1 MRNIMNKKMNYESFL
16 ALGEKLT
23 YIMAL
28 GLLFIL
34 CSLPIITI
42 GASATALNKAMKLYV
57 RYGEKRIFQAFF
69 GAFIKFFKPATLV
82 WLLNLVVILILCFDL
97 LFYGDAKTWVQMA
110 GMIVITISLMII
122 VFEMTM
128 SFVMI
133 SEELTKGVKDTIIC
147 ALKYGLKCPFEGLMV
162 MMLNLAIPGLLF
174 LFMMELLILAPGVLT
189 YLSWQ
194 FLPKSLDRYK
204 KIMNM

>member
-16 ALGEKLT
+16 ALGEKLK

-110 GMIVITISLMII
+110 GMIVITISLMVVI
-122 VFEMTM
+122 FETTV

-162 MMLNLAIPGLLF
+162 IMLNLAIPGLLF

-204 KIMNM
+204 KLMNM

>member
-1 MRNIMNKKMNYESFL
+1 MNFESFL

-34 CSLPIITI
+34 CSVPVITV

-82 WLLNLVVILILCFDL
+82 WLLNLIIILILCFDL
-97 LFYGDAKTWVQMA
+97 LFYGDARTWVQTA
-110 GMIVITISLMII
+110 GMIVITISLMVVI
-122 VFEMTM
+122 FETTV

-133 SEELTKGVKDTIIC
+133 SEELTKGVKDTIVC

-162 MMLNLAIPGLLF
+162 MMLNLAVPGLLF
-174 LFMMELLILAPGVLT
+174 LFMMELLVLAPGVLT
-189 YLSWQ
+189 YLNWQ

-204 KIMNM
+204 KLMKM

>member
-1 MRNIMNKKMNYESFL
+1 MNKKMNFESFL

-34 CSLPIITI
+34 CSVPVITI

-82 WLLNLVVILILCFDL
+82 WLLNLIIILILCFDL
-97 LFYGDAKTWVQMA
+97 LFYGDARTWVQTA
-110 GMIVITISLMII
+110 GMIVITISLMVVI
-122 VFEMTM
+122 FETTV

-133 SEELTKGVKDTIIC
+133 SEELTKGVKDTIVC

-162 MMLNLAIPGLLF
+162 MMLNLAVPGLLF

-194 FLPKSLDRYK
+194 FLPKSMDRYK
-204 KIMNM
+204 KLMNM

>member
-1 MRNIMNKKMNYESFL
+1 MNKKMNFESFL
-16 ALGEKLT
+16 ALGERLT

-28 GLLFIL
+28 GLLFLL
-34 CSLPIITI
+34 CSVPVITI

-82 WLLNLVVILILCFDL
+82 WLLNLIIILILCFDL
-97 LFYGDAKTWVQMA
+97 LFYGDARTWVQTA
-110 GMIVITISLMII
+110 GMIVITISLMVVI
-122 VFEMTM
+122 FETTV

-133 SEELTKGVKDTIIC
+133 SEELTKGVKDTIVC

-162 MMLNLAIPGLLF
+162 MMLNLAVPGLLF
-174 LFMMELLILAPGVLT
+174 LFMMELLVLAPGVLT
-189 YLSWQ
+189 YLNWQ

-204 KIMNM
+204 KLMKM

>member
-1 MRNIMNKKMNYESFL
+1 MNKKMNFESFL

-34 CSLPIITI
+34 CSVPVITV

-82 WLLNLVVILILCFDL
+82 WLLNLIIILILCFDL
-97 LFYGDAKTWVQMA
+97 LFYGDARTWVQTA
-110 GMIVITISLMII
+110 GMIVITISLMVVI
-122 VFEMTM
+122 FETTV

-133 SEELTKGVKDTIIC
+133 SEELTKGVKDTIVC

-162 MMLNLAIPGLLF
+162 MMLNLAVPGLLF

-204 KIMNM
+204 KLMNM

>member
-1 MRNIMNKKMNYESFL
+1 MNKKKNVVSFL

-34 CSLPIITI
+34 CSVPVITI

-82 WLLNLVVILILCFDL
+82 WLLNLIIILILCFDL
-97 LFYGDAKTWVQMA
+97 LFYGDARTWVQTA
-110 GMIVITISLMII
+110 GMIVITISLMVVI
-122 VFEMTM
+122 FETTV

-133 SEELTKGVKDTIIC
+133 SEELTKGVKDTIVC

-162 MMLNLAIPGLLF
+162 MMLNLAVPGLLF
-174 LFMMELLILAPGVLT
+174 LFMMELLVLAPGVLT
-189 YLSWQ
+189 YLNWQ

-204 KIMNM
+204 KLMKM

>member
-1 MRNIMNKKMNYESFL
+1 MNFESFL

-34 CSLPIITI
+34 CSVPVITV

-82 WLLNLVVILILCFDL
+82 WLLNLIIILILCFDL
-97 LFYGDAKTWVQMA
+97 LLYGDARTWVQTA
-110 GMIVITISLMII
+110 GMIVITISLMVVI
-122 VFEMTM
+122 FETTV

-133 SEELTKGVKDTIIC
+133 SEELTKGVKDTIVC

-162 MMLNLAIPGLLF
+162 MMLNLAVPGLLF
-174 LFMMELLILAPGVLT
+174 LFMMELLVLAPGVLT
-189 YLSWQ
+189 YLNWQ

-204 KIMNM
+204 KLMKM

>member
-1 MRNIMNKKMNYESFL
+1 MNKKVNFESFL

-34 CSLPIITI
+34 CSVPVITI

-82 WLLNLVVILILCFDL
+82 WLLNLIIILILCFDL
-97 LFYGDAKTWVQMA
+97 LFYGDARTWVQTA
-110 GMIVITISLMII
+110 GMIVITISLMVVI
-122 VFEMTM
+122 FETTV

-133 SEELTKGVKDTIIC
+133 SEELTKGVKDTIVC

-162 MMLNLAIPGLLF
+162 MMLNLAVPGLLF
-174 LFMMELLILAPGVLT
+174 LFMMELLVLAPGVLT
-189 YLSWQ
+189 YLNWQ

-204 KIMNM
+204 KLMKM

>member
-1 MRNIMNKKMNYESFL
+1 MNKKMNFESFL

-34 CSLPIITI
+34 CSVPVITI

-82 WLLNLVVILILCFDL
+82 WLLNLIIILILCFDL
-97 LFYGDAKTWVQMA
+97 LFYGDARTWVQTA
-110 GMIVITISLMII
+110 GMIVITISLMVVI
-122 VFEMTM
+122 FETTV

-133 SEELTKGVKDTIIC
+133 SEELTRGVKDTIVC

-162 MMLNLAIPGLLF
+162 MMLNLAVPGLLF
-174 LFMMELLILAPGVLT
+174 LFMMELLVLAPGVLT
-189 YLSWQ
+189 YLNWQ

-204 KIMNM
+204 KLMKM

>member
-1 MRNIMNKKMNYESFL
+1 MNKKMNYESFL

-110 GMIVITISLMII
+110 GMIVITISLMVVI
-122 VFEMTM
+122 FETTV

-174 LFMMELLILAPGVLT
+174 LFMMELLVLAPGVLT

>member
-1 MRNIMNKKMNYESFL
+1 MNKKMNFESFL

-34 CSLPIITI
+34 CSVPVITV

-82 WLLNLVVILILCFDL
+82 WLLNLIIILILCFDL
-97 LFYGDAKTWVQMA
+97 LFYGDARTWVQTA
-110 GMIVITISLMII
+110 GMIVITISLMVVI
-122 VFEMTM
+122 FETTV

-204 KIMNM
+204 KLIKM

>member
-1 MRNIMNKKMNYESFL
+1 MNKKMNYESFL

-97 LFYGDAKTWVQMA
+97 LFYGDAKTWAQMA
-110 GMIVITISLMII
+110 GMIVITISLMVVI
-122 VFEMTM
+122 FETTV

-204 KIMNM
+204 KLMNM

>member
-110 GMIVITISLMII
+110 GMIVITISLMVVI
-122 VFEMTM
+122 FETTV

-204 KIMNM
+204 KLMKM

>member
-1 MRNIMNKKMNYESFL
+1 MNKKMNYESFL

-110 GMIVITISLMII
+110 GMIVITISLMVVI
-122 VFEMTM
+122 FETTV

-204 KIMNM
+204 KLMKM

>member
-1 MRNIMNKKMNYESFL
+1 MNKKMNFESFL

-34 CSLPIITI
+34 CSVPVITV

-82 WLLNLVVILILCFDL
+82 WLLNLIIILILCFDL
-97 LFYGDAKTWVQMA
+97 LFYGDARTWVQTA
-110 GMIVITISLMII
+110 GMIVITISLMVVI
-122 VFEMTM
+122 FETTV

-133 SEELTKGVKDTIIC
+133 SEELTKGVKDTIVC

-162 MMLNLAIPGLLF
+162 MMLNLAVPGLLF
-174 LFMMELLILAPGVLT
+174 LFMMELLVLAPGVLI
-189 YLSWQ
+189 YLNWQ

-204 KIMNM
+204 KLMKM

>member
-1 MRNIMNKKMNYESFL
+1 MNKKMNFESFL

-34 CSLPIITI
+34 CSVPVITV

-82 WLLNLVVILILCFDL
+82 WLLNLIMILILCFDL
-97 LFYGDAKTWVQMA
+97 LFYGDARTWVQTA
-110 GMIVITISLMII
+110 GMIVITISLMVVI
-122 VFEMTM
+122 FETTV

-133 SEELTKGVKDTIIC
+133 SEELTKGVKDTIVC

-162 MMLNLAIPGLLF
+162 MMLNLAVPGLLF
-174 LFMMELLILAPGVLT
+174 LFMMELLVLAPGVLT
-189 YLSWQ
+189 YLNWQ

-204 KIMNM
+204 KLMKM

>member
-1 MRNIMNKKMNYESFL
+1 MNKKMNFESFL

-34 CSLPIITI
+34 CSVPVITI

-82 WLLNLVVILILCFDL
+82 WLLNLIIILILCFDL

-110 GMIVITISLMII
+110 GMIVITISLMVVI
-122 VFEMTM
+122 FETTV

-133 SEELTKGVKDTIIC
+133 SEELTKGVKDTIVC

-162 MMLNLAIPGLLF
+162 MMLNLAVPGLLF
-174 LFMMELLILAPGVLT
+174 LFMMELLVLAPGVLT
-189 YLSWQ
+189 YLNWQ

-204 KIMNM
+204 KLMKM

>member
-1 MRNIMNKKMNYESFL
+1 MNKKMNFESFL

-34 CSLPIITI
+34 CSVPVISV

-82 WLLNLVVILILCFDL
+82 WLLNLIIILILCFDL
-97 LFYGDAKTWVQMA
+97 LFYGDARTWVQTA
-110 GMIVITISLMII
+110 GMIVITISLMVVI
-122 VFEMTM
+122 FETTV

-133 SEELTKGVKDTIIC
+133 SEELTKGVKDTIVC

-162 MMLNLAIPGLLF
+162 MMLNLAVPGLLF
-174 LFMMELLILAPGVLT
+174 LFMMELLVLAPGVLT
-189 YLSWQ
+189 YLNWQ

-204 KIMNM
+204 KLMKM

>member
-110 GMIVITISLMII
+110 GMIVITISLMVVI
-122 VFEMTM
+122 FETTV

-204 KIMNM
+204 KLMNM

>member
-1 MRNIMNKKMNYESFL
+1 MNKKMNFESFL

-34 CSLPIITI
+34 CSVPVITV

-110 GMIVITISLMII
+110 GMIVITISLMVVI
-122 VFEMTM
+122 FETTV

-133 SEELTKGVKDTIIC
+133 SEELTKGVKDTMIC

-162 MMLNLAIPGLLF
+162 MMLNLAVPGLLF

-204 KIMNM
+204 KLIKM

>member
-1 MRNIMNKKMNYESFL
+1 MNFESFL

-34 CSLPIITI
+34 CSVPVITI

-82 WLLNLVVILILCFDL
+82 WLLNLIIILILCFDL
-97 LFYGDAKTWVQMA
+97 LFYGDARTWVQTA
-110 GMIVITISLMII
+110 GMIVITISLMVVI
-122 VFEMTM
+122 FETTV

-133 SEELTKGVKDTIIC
+133 SEELTKGVKDTIVC

-162 MMLNLAIPGLLF
+162 MMLNLAVPGLLF
-174 LFMMELLILAPGVLT
+174 LFMMELLVLAPGVLT
-189 YLSWQ
+189 YLNWQ

-204 KIMNM
+204 KLMKM

>member
-1 MRNIMNKKMNYESFL
+1 MNFESFL

-34 CSLPIITI
+34 CSVPVITV

-82 WLLNLVVILILCFDL
+82 WLLNLIIILILCFDL
-97 LFYGDAKTWVQMA
+97 MFYGDARTWVQTA
-110 GMIVITISLMII
+110 GMIVITISLMVVI
-122 VFEMTM
+122 FETTV

-133 SEELTKGVKDTIIC
+133 SEELTKGVKDTIVC

-162 MMLNLAIPGLLF
+162 MMLNLAVPGLLF

-204 KIMNM
+204 KLMNM

>member
-1 MRNIMNKKMNYESFL
+1 MNKKMNFESFL

-34 CSLPIITI
+34 CSVPVITI

-82 WLLNLVVILILCFDL
+82 WLLNLIIILILCFDL
-97 LFYGDAKTWVQMA
+97 LFYGDARTWVQTA
-110 GMIVITISLMII
+110 GMIVITISLMVVI
-122 VFEMTM
+122 FETTV

-133 SEELTKGVKDTIIC
+133 SEELTKGVKDTIVC

-162 MMLNLAIPGLLF
+162 MMLNLAVPGLLF
-174 LFMMELLILAPGVLT
+174 LFMMELLVLAPGVLT
-189 YLSWQ
+189 YLNWQ

-204 KIMNM
+204 KLMKM

>member
-110 GMIVITISLMII
+110 GMIVITISLMVVI
-122 VFEMTM
+122 FETTV

-133 SEELTKGVKDTIIC
+133 SEELTKGVKDTMIC

-162 MMLNLAIPGLLF
+162 MMLNLAVPGLLF

-204 KIMNM
+204 KLIKM

>member
-1 MRNIMNKKMNYESFL
+1 MNKKMNYESFL

-110 GMIVITISLMII
+110 GMIVITISLLVVI
-122 VFEMTM
+122 FETTV

-162 MMLNLAIPGLLF
+162 MMLNLAVPGLLF

-204 KIMNM
+204 KLMNM

>member
-1 MRNIMNKKMNYESFL
+1 MNKKMNYESFL

-97 LFYGDAKTWVQMA
+97 LFYGDARTWVQTA
-110 GMIVITISLMII
+110 GMIVITISLMVVI
-122 VFEMTM
+122 FETTV

-133 SEELTKGVKDTIIC
+133 SEELTKGVKETIVC

-162 MMLNLAIPGLLF
+162 MMLNLAVPGLLF
-174 LFMMELLILAPGVLT
+174 LFMMELLVLAPGVLT
-189 YLSWQ
+189 YLNWQ

-204 KIMNM
+204 KLMKM

>member
-1 MRNIMNKKMNYESFL
+1 MNKKMNFESFL

-34 CSLPIITI
+34 CSVPVITI

-110 GMIVITISLMII
+110 GMIVITISLMVVI
-122 VFEMTM
+122 FETTV

-133 SEELTKGVKDTIIC
+133 SEELTKGVKDTIVC

-162 MMLNLAIPGLLF
+162 MMLNLAIPGLLL

-189 YLSWQ
+189 YLNWQ

-204 KIMNM
+204 KLMKM

>member
-1 MRNIMNKKMNYESFL
+1 MNKKMNFESFL

-34 CSLPIITI
+34 CSVPVITV

-82 WLLNLVVILILCFDL
+82 WLLNLIIILILCFDL
-97 LFYGDAKTWVQMA
+97 LFYGDARTWVQTA
-110 GMIVITISLMII
+110 GMIVITISLMVVI
-122 VFEMTM
+122 FETTV

-133 SEELTKGVKDTIIC
+133 SEELTKGVKDTIVC

-162 MMLNLAIPGLLF
+162 MMLNLAVPGLLF
-174 LFMMELLILAPGVLT
+174 LFMMELLVLAPGVLT
-189 YLSWQ
+189 YLNWQ

-204 KIMNM
+204 KLMRM

>member
-1 MRNIMNKKMNYESFL
+1 MNKKMNFESFL

-34 CSLPIITI
+34 CSVPVITI
-42 GASATALNKAMKLYV
+42 GASATALNKTMKLYV

-82 WLLNLVVILILCFDL
+82 WLLNLIIILILCFDL
-97 LFYGDAKTWVQMA
+97 LFYGDARTWVQTA
-110 GMIVITISLMII
+110 GMIVITISLMVVI
-122 VFEMTM
+122 FETTV

-133 SEELTKGVKDTIIC
+133 SEELTKGVKDTIVC

-162 MMLNLAIPGLLF
+162 MMLNLAVPGLLF

-204 KIMNM
+204 KLMNM

>member
-1 MRNIMNKKMNYESFL
+1 MNKKMNYESFL

-110 GMIVITISLMII
+110 GMIVITISLMVVI
-122 VFEMTM
+122 FETTV

>member
-1 MRNIMNKKMNYESFL
+1 MNKKMNFESFL

-34 CSLPIITI
+34 CSVPVITV

-69 GAFIKFFKPATLV
+69 GAFIKFFKSATLV
-82 WLLNLVVILILCFDL
+82 WLLNLIIILILCFDL
-97 LFYGDAKTWVQMA
+97 LFYGDARTWVQTA
-110 GMIVITISLMII
+110 GMIVITISLMVVI
-122 VFEMTM
+122 FETTV

-133 SEELTKGVKDTIIC
+133 SEELTKGVKDTIVC

-162 MMLNLAIPGLLF
+162 MMLNLAVPGLLF
-174 LFMMELLILAPGVLT
+174 LFMMELLVLAPGVLT
-189 YLSWQ
+189 YLNWQ

-204 KIMNM
+204 KLMKM

>member
-1 MRNIMNKKMNYESFL
+1 MNKKMNFESFL

-28 GLLFIL
+28 GFLFIL
-34 CSLPIITI
+34 CSVPVITI

-82 WLLNLVVILILCFDL
+82 WLLNLIIILILCFDL
-97 LFYGDAKTWVQMA
+97 LFYGDARTWVQTA
-110 GMIVITISLMII
+110 GMIVITISLMVVI
-122 VFEMTM
+122 FETTV

-133 SEELTKGVKDTIIC
+133 SEELTKGVKDTIVC

-162 MMLNLAIPGLLF
+162 MMLNLAVPGLLF
-174 LFMMELLILAPGVLT
+174 LFMMELLVLAPGVLT
-189 YLSWQ
+189 YLNWQ

-204 KIMNM
+204 KLMKM

>member
-110 GMIVITISLMII
+110 GMIVITISLMVVI
-122 VFEMTM
+122 FETTV

-162 MMLNLAIPGLLF
+162 IMLNLAIPGLLF

-204 KIMNM
+204 KLMNM

>member
-1 MRNIMNKKMNYESFL
+1 MNKKMNFESFL

-34 CSLPIITI
+34 CSVPVITI

-82 WLLNLVVILILCFDL
+82 WLLNLIIILILCFDL
-97 LFYGDAKTWVQMA
+97 LFYGDARTWAQTA
-110 GMIVITISLMII
+110 GMIVITISLMVVI
-122 VFEMTM
+122 FETTV

-133 SEELTKGVKDTIIC
+133 SEELTKGVKDTIVC

-204 KIMNM
+204 KLMKM

>member
-1 MRNIMNKKMNYESFL
+1 MNKKMNFESFL

-34 CSLPIITI
+34 CSVPVITI

-82 WLLNLVVILILCFDL
+82 WLLNLIIILILCFDL
-97 LFYGDAKTWVQMA
+97 LFYGDARTWVQTA
-110 GMIVITISLMII
+110 GMIVITISLMVVI
-122 VFEMTM
+122 FETTV

-133 SEELTKGVKDTIIC
+133 SEELTKGVKDTIVC

-174 LFMMELLILAPGVLT
+174 LFMMELLVLAPGVLT
-189 YLSWQ
+189 YLNWQ

-204 KIMNM
+204 KLMKM

>member
-1 MRNIMNKKMNYESFL
+1 MNKKMNFESFL

-34 CSLPIITI
+34 CSVPVITV

-69 GAFIKFFKPATLV
+69 GAFIKFFKSATLV
-82 WLLNLVVILILCFDL
+82 WLLNLIIILILCFDL
-97 LFYGDAKTWVQMA
+97 MFYGDARTWVQTA
-110 GMIVITISLMII
+110 GMIVITISLMVVI
-122 VFEMTM
+122 FETTV

-133 SEELTKGVKDTIIC
+133 SEELTKGVKDTIVC

-162 MMLNLAIPGLLF
+162 MMLNLAVPGLLF
-174 LFMMELLILAPGVLT
+174 LFMMELLVLAPGVLT
-189 YLSWQ
+189 YLNWQ

-204 KIMNM
+204 KLMKM

>member
-1 MRNIMNKKMNYESFL
+1 MNKKMNFESFL

-34 CSLPIITI
+34 CSVPVITI

-57 RYGEKRIFQAFF
+57 KYGEKRIFQAFF

-82 WLLNLVVILILCFDL
+82 WLLNLIIILILCFDL
-97 LFYGDAKTWVQMA
+97 LFYGDARTWVQTA
-110 GMIVITISLMII
+110 GMIVITISLMVVI
-122 VFEMTM
+122 FETTV

-133 SEELTKGVKDTIIC
+133 SEELTKGVKDTIVC

-162 MMLNLAIPGLLF
+162 MMLNLAVPGLLF
-174 LFMMELLILAPGVLT
+174 LFMMELLVLAPGVLT
-189 YLSWQ
+189 YLNWQ

-204 KIMNM
+204 KLMKM

>member
-1 MRNIMNKKMNYESFL
+1 MNKKMNYESFL

-110 GMIVITISLMII
+110 GMIVITISLMVVI
-122 VFEMTM
+122 FETTV

-133 SEELTKGVKDTIIC
+133 SEELTKGVKDTINC

-162 MMLNLAIPGLLF
+162 MMLNLAVPGLLF
-174 LFMMELLILAPGVLT
+174 LFMMELLVLAPGVLT
-189 YLSWQ
+189 YSNWQ

-204 KIMNM
+204 KLMKM

>member
-69 GAFIKFFKPATLV
+69 GAFIKFLKPATLV

-110 GMIVITISLMII
+110 GMIVITISLMVVI
-122 VFEMTM
+122 FETTV

>member
-1 MRNIMNKKMNYESFL
+1 MNKKMNFESFL

-34 CSLPIITI
+34 CSVPVITV

-82 WLLNLVVILILCFDL
+82 WLLNLIIILILCFDL
-97 LFYGDAKTWVQMA
+97 LFYGDARTWVQTA
-110 GMIVITISLMII
+110 GMIVITISLMVVI
-122 VFEMTM
+122 FETTV

-133 SEELTKGVKDTIIC
+133 SEELTKGVKDTIVC

-162 MMLNLAIPGLLF
+162 MMLNLAVPGLLF
-174 LFMMELLILAPGVLT
+174 LFMMELLVLAPGVLT
-189 YLSWQ
+189 YLNWQ

-204 KIMNM
+204 KLIKM